1 MIDVEKIIQDNN
13 LTKYVQNR
21 LYQIEEFQNLFSRS
35 SKTSFE
41 NPNKLFLLL
50 TYKTSM
56 DDFL

>member
-21 LYQIEEFQNLFSRS
+21 LYQIEEFQNLSSRS